1 MLMEFLFIH
10 FFNFHFLLQKILVLS
25 LYFGNSPMI
34 HTRNGKIKVIDL
46 KTYVIYNLKKFY
58 FIF

>member
-25 LYFGNSPMI
+25 LYFGNSAFI
-34 HTRNGKIKVIDL
+34 HNRNGITKVTDL
-46 KTYVIYNLKKFY
+46 KTYVIYNLEIFY